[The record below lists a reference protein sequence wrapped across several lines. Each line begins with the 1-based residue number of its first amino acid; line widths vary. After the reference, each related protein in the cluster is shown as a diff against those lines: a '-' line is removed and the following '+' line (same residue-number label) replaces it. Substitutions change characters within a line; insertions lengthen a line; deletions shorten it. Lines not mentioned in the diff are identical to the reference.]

1 MLPAMVDLQTG
12 ESDTTRSRRDPG
24 LKRLQALQEDLYHR
38 LSILLP
44 DSVSTEDYLESRVGD
59 LPVLRLEVLE
69 RHKYTLFFRLTYR
82 FEAGRETVQYQPN
95 AHIRLYYDARVAEVT
110 SFEWLQGIQRF
121 SHPELPPKKVL
132 RRSWRLNRALDKW
145 LDYLL
150 GQGHSVDSFKPAE
163 ALAVKPAKAVQVL
176 TEV

>member
-1 MLPAMVDLQTG
+1 MLPGMVDLQTSG
-12 ESDTTRSRRDPG
+12 TATAAARREPK
-24 LKRLQALQEDLYHR
+24 LKRLLALQEDLYHR

-44 DSVSTEDYLESRVGD
+44 DAVSSEDYLESRVGD

-82 FEAGRETVQYQPN
+82 FEAGREAVQYQPN

-150 GQGHSVDSFKPAE
+150 GQGHSVDTFKAAEAVAVKPAE
-163 ALAVKPAKAVQVL
+163 ATQALSEA
-176 TEV
+176 